1 MKRRLFLFITLLVF
15 NMVLAACASSEDSSS
30 DGAGEAND
38 TSEEK
43 EVIVIGVDDKFAP
56 MGFRDENNELVG
68 FDIDYA
74 RAAAEY
80 MGVEVKFQ
88 PIDWKT
94 KENEL
99 NSGRIDLI
107 WNGYTITPEREE
119 KVDFTKP
126 YLANSQVVAT
136 LVDSDIESL
145 EDLEGKNVGLQAL
158 SSAMDA
164 LQDHPIYEKIGT
176 VTEFSDNVLALN
188 DLKSGRVDAVVIDEV
203 VINYYMSIEENT
215 FKVLDESLAP
225 ELYGVGVKKGNTEL
239 LNKLQEALDKMNED
253 GTAAEIS
260 KKWFGEDKILKD

>member
-1 MKRRLFLFITLLVF
+1 
-15 NMVLAACASSEDSSS
+15 
-30 DGAGEAND
+30 
-38 TSEEK
+38 
-43 EVIVIGVDDKFAP
+43 
-56 MGFRDENNELVG
+56 
-68 FDIDYA
+68 
-74 RAAAEY
+74 
-80 MGVEVKFQ
+80 
-88 PIDWKT
+88 
-94 KENEL
+94 
-99 NSGRIDLI
+99 
-107 WNGYTITPEREE
+107 
-119 KVDFTKP
+119 
-126 YLANSQVVAT
+126 SQVVAT

-164 LQDHPIYEKIGT
+164 LQDHLIYEKIGT